1 MRHLNKNLLIL
12 FLGVC
17 FIGLYS
23 CKDENKKD
31 AVDSP
36 TETNQQSPDI
46 HESAH
51 DEAQA
56 EMDQDT
62 IHLTLSGDDAM
73 KFDKKEL
80 TVKEGQTVVL
90 TLKHTGKM
98 SKSTMGHNFVL
109 LDKGVTPST
118 FAQKAMKAKDNDYI
132 PDSDRIIA
140 HTDLIGGGETS
151 EVTFKAPEKGEY
163 DFICTFPGHY
173 VNMHGK
179 FIVK

>member
-1 MRHLNKNLLIL
+1 MRHLNKNLFIL

-23 CKDENKKD
+23 CKDENKKN
-31 AVDSP
+31 VQDSP
-36 TETNQQSPDI
+36 SEMNQQSPDI
-46 HESAH
+46 HEN
-51 DEAQA
+51 AQA

-80 TVKEGQTVVL
+80 TVREGQTVVL

-98 SKSTMGHNFVL
+98 SISTMGHNFVL
-109 LDKGVTPST
+109 LDQGVTPST
-118 FAQKAMKAKDNDYI
+118 FAQKAMKAKDHEYI
-132 PDSDRIIA
+132 PESDRIIA
-140 HTDLIGGGETS
+140 HTDLIGGGETT
-151 EVTFKAPEKGEY
+151 EVTFQAPQKGTY